1 MTTTQTLITYACAFG
16 GILGCGLFAG
26 LETGIYS
33 LNRVRLHIL
42 EHQNN
47 TSAKIISK
55 MLGNPGSMLAALLIA
70 TNIATNIATSSIGN
84 LLEAAECTH
93 LQVILYDV
101 IIVTPLLFIFAET
114 LPKDLFSV
122 HADRFV
128 YPFARFLLLVKW
140 FLTVCGILPL
150 VTLMGSLTM
159 RLLGGSSKQSV
170 FHPRMQV
177 ATLVREGVGYG
188 LLSDEQSAL
197 TGRVLRL
204 AQRKLEEEMTPW
216 EDVITISVETTVD
229 EFWSLA
235 KRSSISRYPVIDAAG
250 EVLGMVSLHEA
261 LMYDK
266 EHCPP
271 IRELIHE
278 MPKLNV
284 TMPIRRALRQL
295 QDDKT
300 AMGIV
305 YENDKPVG
313 IVTVKDVVEPLTG
326 ELASW

>member
-1 MTTTQTLITYACAFG
+1 MDTDLLILILFCATA
-16 GILGCGLFAG
+16 LFASALFSG

-33 LNRVRLHIL
+33 LNRVRLHLL
-42 EHQNN
+42 EHQNYRN
-47 TSAKIISK
+47 ANIIHRLMSNSST
-55 MLGNPGSMLAALLIA
+55 LLVTLLISN
-70 TNIATNIATSSIGN
+70 NIANNIATSALGRIYEYAGYSPFEIVVYN
-84 LLEAAECTH
+84 
-93 LQVILYDV
+93 ILV
-101 IIVTPLLFIFAET
+101 LTPLLFVFAET

-128 YPFARFLLLVKW
+128 YPFARFLLLIKW
-140 FLTVCGILPL
+140 LLTLCGLLPL
-150 VTLMGSLTM
+150 VTWMGALTM
-159 RLLGGSSKQSV
+159 RLLGGSAKQAV

-177 ATLVREGVGYG
+177 ASLVREGVGYG

-204 AQRKLEEEMTPW
+204 AQRKLDEEMTPW
-216 EDVITISVETTVD
+216 EDVITIKSTASVD
-229 EFWSLA
+229 ELWSLA
-235 KRSSISRYPVIDAAG
+235 KRSSISRYPVLNEQGA
-250 EVLGMVSLHEA
+250 VLGMVSLHEA

-271 IRELIHE
+271 VTDLIHE
-278 MPKLNV
+278 LPRLDV
-284 TMPIRRALRQL
+284 ATPIRRALRQL

-300 AMGIV
+300 AMGLV
-305 YENDKPVG
+305 CENDQPVG